1 MIRTLVSGALLL
13 NCAGALAVDAPMVV
27 TQPLPGRPGFTLGV
41 ARLPEAV
48 SWSDARDLAQASGA
62 QLFTPAATLEV
73 TAVADLAVELGP
85 WECTG
90 PWLGGKRAPALA
102 SLDSGWTDVTGVELQ
117 VTHWS
122 VDQPMGSSSLHWK
135 AAIDGRDPGLLG
147 WVNLLP
153 DPDAGP
159 AVHGYV
165 FTVSSSAPDCD
176 LDGISD
182 LIEIV
187 VLGAADLDEDGVPDC
202 CGIDLDGD
210 GSVGGA
216 DLAFLLGRWG
226 ACPDVDDCPGD
237 FNGDGMING
246 YDLTLLLAHW
256 DI

>member
-1 MIRTLVSGALLL
+1 M
-13 NCAGALAVDAPMVV
+13 DAPMVV
-27 TQPLPGRPGFTLGV
+27 TQPMPDRPGATLGV
-41 ARLPEAV
+41 VRLPEAI
-48 SWSDARDLAQASGA
+48 SWSDARDLAQASGS
-62 QLFTPAATLEV
+62 QLFTPASTSQV
-73 TAVADLAVELGP
+73 MAVADLAVELGP

-122 VDQPMGSSSLHWK
+122 VGQPLGSSSLHWK
-135 AAIDGRDPGLLG
+135 AAIDGRDPKLVS

-165 FTVSSSAPDCD
+165 FTADSSAADCD
-176 LDGISD
+176 LDGISN

-187 VLGAADLDEDGVPDC
+187 VLGAADLDEDGVPDL
-202 CGIDLDGD
+202 CGTDLDGD

-216 DLAFLLGRWG
+216 DLAVLLGRWG
-226 ACPDVDDCPGD
+226 ACPDGGGCAGD
-237 FNGDGMING
+237 FNGDGMVNG
-246 YDLTLLLAHW
+246 YDLSLLLAYW
-256 DI
+256 GI